1 MSYSVNKLGLDHF
14 LKGLLELV
22 LPGEEGKKYTHN
34 SMSCTKMYWS
44 KKSTNSACSSYLV
57 KPNVKMH

>member
-1 MSYSVNKLGLDHF
+1 MSYSVHKLGLDHF

-34 SMSCTKMYWS
+34 YVMHKDV
-44 KKSTNSACSSYLV
+44 LV
-57 KPNVKMH
+57 QEVHKQCLFILFG